1 MSQSRTVSNGRQF
14 NQAIHDAVLG
24 DGAFCVCCKRERAT
38 QLDHCQALQ
47 FGGSSDIDNAT
58 ALCGRCHFDKSRAEA
73 NAQNATQI
81 ERIVKRFQKLTFT
94 AGGKRRTIKPGRDTE
109 AAQWA
114 RKIGRAKRQGN
125 HKLAAKLRREA
136 KAAA

>member
-1 MSQSRTVSNGRQF
+1 M
-14 NQAIHDAVLG
+14 
-24 DGAFCVCCKRERAT
+24 
-38 QLDHCQALQ
+38 
-47 FGGSSDIDNAT
+47 
-58 ALCGRCHFDKSRAEA
+58 
-73 NAQNATQI
+73 
-81 ERIVKRFQKLTFT
+81 TFT
-94 AGGKRRTIKPGRDTE
+94 AGGKRRQIVPGRDTD